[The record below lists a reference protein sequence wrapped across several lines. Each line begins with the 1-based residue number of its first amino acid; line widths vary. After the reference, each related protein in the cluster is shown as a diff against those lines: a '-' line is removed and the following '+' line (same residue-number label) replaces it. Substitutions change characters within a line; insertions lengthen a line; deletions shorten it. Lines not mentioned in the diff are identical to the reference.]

1 MDPAAHGQDPPIKIV
16 TPAWEYFVFMKVAI
30 SRTAVAKLPS
40 RRVYFFGCTT
50 SLTGTP
56 IPDES
61 ANAPLRFRPPPEHEI
76 PAGPVLCQAGCSTKA
91 GEPQQQTYRDYCKV
105 HKVLAVVGRLILDAR
120 APAPPAAAAPIQPPP
135 VPAPVPIPPT
145 IHPAQP
151 PHAHG
156 AGRGNPV
163 ARGRGTAA
171 ARPRSL
177 AQPMSNSWVNQR
189 QVVLNEKGPDP
200 KAARQRLEK
209 LEQQSCDFF
218 FYHTSGKLPTKLGH
232 AVTHYPK
239 MQLSSTPLL
248 QGLGMT
254 DNSWMDI
261 YTYAEC
267 SWKTLQATAVFLVD
281 KSRPTIIRI
290 RPNLLVELELGEC
303 PGIEELLVQQTRT
316 IKRKLDDLVSP
327 PKKRTHMEDTI
338 GAKFDAIGVKS
349 AIVIDAS
356 PPPTPTSL
364 PPTTAAGA
372 FASTSTSTMSEPQA
386 KTWPGGYYICEHEA
400 AWAKYNQA
408 KDKYGRN
415 KVSIPGLWDELF
427 PGSTF
432 RHTTV
437 THWRKFWT
445 AAPAAVKDSCLKAG
459 RKHTGSWQ
467 HFVDAVRAHSRGHL
481 LVEPDVEAEASV
493 PTSNALQSPE
503 SSDQQSN
510 PIPPLLLPAPI
521 TIELCNFCD
530 AEITVRPSLKLDQIM
545 ADILSL
551 TQSSPT
557 PQNLNHRTAHLPHIY
572 APYCRQHELDSRL
585 LPAARAAGWPE
596 KIDYSSLRGRVEV
609 EVLPTLHDLLEEIK
623 ESDFFVDALAG
634 RFKKATG

>member
-1 MDPAAHGQDPPIKIV
+1 MTTFHQICSIMLPGGRTRARTDVRLTEPTGGFKIEAQALVEKMSMRIV
-16 TPAWEYFVFMKVAI
+16 TPAWEYFVFIHEGSNKPHCRGKI
-30 SRTAVAKLPS
+30 TQSR
-40 RRVYFFGCTT
+40 CNDTT
-50 SLTGTP
+50 FTGTP

-61 ANAPLRFRPPPEHEI
+61 ANAPLRFRPPPKHEI

-120 APAPPAAAAPIQPPP
+120 APAPPAAAA
-135 VPAPVPIPPT
+135 APTLQLPLPFPSRLLSILP
-145 IHPAQP
+145 
-151 PHAHG
+151 
-156 AGRGNPV
+156 N
-163 ARGRGTAA
+163 
-171 ARPRSL
+171 L
-177 AQPMSNSWVNQR
+177 LMPMR

-254 DNSWMDI
+254 DNSWVDI
-261 YTYAEC
+261 YNYAEC

-290 RPNLLVELELGEC
+290 RPNLLVELELGES
-303 PGIEELLVQQTRT
+303 PGIEELLVQQPRT

-327 PKKRTHMEDTI
+327 PKKRMHTEDTI
-338 GAKFDAIGVKS
+338 GAKSDVIGAKS
-349 AIVIDAS
+349 VIVIDAS

-364 PPTTAAGA
+364 PPTTTAGA
-372 FASTSTSTMSEPQA
+372 FASTSTSTVSEPQA
-386 KTWPGGYYICEHEA
+386 KTWPGGYYIYEHEA

-437 THWRKFWT
+437 TLWRKFWT
-445 AAPAAVKDSCLKAG
+445 AAPAAVKDSCVKAG
-459 RKHTGSWQ
+459 QKHTGSWQ
-467 HFVDAVRAHSRGHL
+467 HFVDAVRAHSQGHL
-481 LVEPDVEAEASV
+481 LVEPDVKTEASV

-510 PIPPLLLPAPI
+510 PIPPPLLLPAPI

-530 AEITVRPSLKLDQIM
+530 VEITVRPSLKLDQIM

-585 LPAARAAGWPE
+585 LPAARASGWPE
-596 KIDYSSLRGRVEV
+596 KID
-609 EVLPTLHDLLEEIK
+609 
-623 ESDFFVDALAG
+623 
-634 RFKKATG
+634 